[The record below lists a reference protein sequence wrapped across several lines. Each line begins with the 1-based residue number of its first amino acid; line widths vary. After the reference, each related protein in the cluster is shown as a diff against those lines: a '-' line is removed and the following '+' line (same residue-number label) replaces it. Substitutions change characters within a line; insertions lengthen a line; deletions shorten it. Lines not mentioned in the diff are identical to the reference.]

1 MEKIKVGYLP
11 LYIKLYDDS
20 DPHYRDPMVKY
31 MHTLVSML
39 EDKGLEVVMADE
51 VCRTKQEFQRAAR
64 KFNAQGVTAV
74 ITQHLAYSPSLESI
88 DALLQLEAPIVVF
101 DTTLDYALIEAADQ
115 ESRIPANH
123 GIHGVQDMCNLL
135 KRNGKPYYI
144 CAGHAMHSQVVSEV
158 VGMCRAAA
166 AAKAY
171 KNARVGSVGGSFTGM
186 GDFLVSD
193 ERYRKDIGAQV
204 CYMTPEDVKAYFE
217 KVTDREVAEEIAR
230 DAQKYSIHVTFTEE
244 YKLATKSGLAIRKWM
259 EDQKL
264 TACTVNFLT
273 LDICGLP
280 KMPFPECCK
289 ILERGLGYAGE
300 GDVLTAGLV
309 GALSSA
315 YPNQT
320 TFTEMFCPDWQQDV
334 VLMSHMGESNPNL
347 AQWKPKISDCKFNYN
362 SCGDTVAM
370 YSCAKAGNVAL
381 VNLAPMND
389 SFTLIICPGKMLDVG
404 LENGAYSNATQ
415 GWFKPSKKL
424 PQFLKEYSLCGGTHH
439 SAMVYDVDIE
449 ELKAFGTMMG
459 FQVVVIE

>member
-1 MEKIKVGYLP
+1 MKKIKVGYLP

-20 DPHYRDPMVKY
+20 NPHYRDTVVRHMN
-31 MHTLVSML
+31 MLISML
-39 EDKGLEVVMADE
+39 EAQGLEVVMADE
-51 VCRTKQEFQRAAR
+51 VCRMKPEFEDAVQ
-64 KFNAQGVTAV
+64 KFNASGVAAV

-88 DALLQLEAPIVVF
+88 GALLKLEAPIVVF
-101 DTTLDYALIEAADQ
+101 DTTPDYELIRVAAD
-115 ESRIPANH
+115 ENRIMDNH

-144 CAGHAMHSQVVSEV
+144 CAGHALHSEVVSEV
-158 VGMCRAAA
+158 AGMCRAAA

-171 KNARVGSVGGSFTGM
+171 RNAKVGSVGGSFTGM
-186 GDFLVSD
+186 GDFLISD
-193 ERYRKDIGAQV
+193 ERYRKDIGTEV
-204 CYMTPEDVKAYFE
+204 SYMTPDVVKEYLA
-217 KVTDREVAEEIAR
+217 KVTDEEVEEEIAR
-230 DAQKYSIHVTFTEE
+230 DAEKYTINVTFAEE
-244 YKLATKSGLAIRKWM
+244 YRLATKSGLAIRKWM
-259 EDQKL
+259 EDRQM

-309 GALSSA
+309 GALFSV
-315 YPNQT
+315 YPKT
-320 TFTEMFCPDWQQDV
+320 TFTEMFCPDWKQDV
-334 VLMSHMGESNPNL
+334 ILMSHMGESNPNL
-347 AQWKPKISDCKFNYN
+347 AQWKPTISDCPFNWN

-370 YSCAKAGNVAL
+370 YSCGREGDVAL

-404 LENGAYSNATQ
+404 LEHGAYRNATQ

-424 PQFLKEYSLCGGTHH
+424 PQFLKEYSLHGGTHH
-439 SAMVYDVDIE
+439 CAMVYDVDIE

-459 FQVVVIE
+459 FDVAVIE